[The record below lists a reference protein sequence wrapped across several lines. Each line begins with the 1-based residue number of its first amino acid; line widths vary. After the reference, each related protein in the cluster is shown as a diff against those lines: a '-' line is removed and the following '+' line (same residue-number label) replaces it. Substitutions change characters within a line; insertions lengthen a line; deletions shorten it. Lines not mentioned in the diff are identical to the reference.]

1 MQSSTE
7 RKRTLAFLA
16 KSRAREPTN
25 LDADEQVAMVQVCLV
40 PAFAFAY
47 MVAYRVLMYRFGSA
61 AAAGFVTNSHSCI
74 AGIELVVCAHIDAQ
88 EAAAYETLKKPRK
101 KTIRE
106 ILHPELSIGSE
117 EQELIKSGEE
127 LSHV

>member
-1 MQSSTE
+1 MTDSQ
-7 RKRTLAFLA
+7 
-16 KSRAREPTN
+16 
-25 LDADEQVAMVQVCLV
+25 
-40 PAFAFAY
+40 
-47 MVAYRVLMYRFGSA
+47 
-61 AAAGFVTNSHSCI
+61 SCI
-74 AGIELVVCAHIDAQ
+74 ANVAFDIYIQNNLQ
-88 EAAAYETLKKPRK
+88 EAAAYKTLKKPRK